1 MANPPKGTPAREVA
15 RENPPALKKGQYYGR
30 GGKILTRE
38 RPTSYNL
45 FDFPESVKEE
55 GWSYQW
61 CRTAT
66 LNNSDGDHNEIPLMT
81 RAGWEPVK
89 PDQLNGYFLNENK
102 GRDCI
107 VRDGLMLM
115 ERPQE
120 MTDDARREAKGAA
133 DAAFQRGLGH
143 ISDDMY
149 SLPTGFVYDRN
160 AVQVNRDRYEA
171 APDDLK
177 PGYARVA
184 APSDD

>member
-1 MANPPKGTPAREVA
+1 MAKEPVREAARETPQVL
-15 RENPPALKKGQYYGR
+15 RKGQYLGR

-38 RPTSYNL
+38 KPTSYNL
-45 FDFPESVKEE
+45 FDFPDGIKEE

-66 LNNSDGDHNEIPLMT
+66 LGNTEGDHNEIPLME
-81 RAGWEPVK
+81 RAGWAPVS
-89 PDQLNGYFLNENK
+89 PGQLKGYFASENK

-115 ERPQE
+115 ERPVE
-120 MTDDARREAKGAA
+120 MTNDALKEAKQAA

-143 ISDDMY
+143 VSDDMY
-149 SLPTGFVYDRN
+149 SLPTGFVYDRK
-160 AVQVNRDRYEA
+160 AVQVHRDSYER

-177 PGYARVA
+177 PGYARVN
-184 APSDD
+184 APVDD